1 MLLFTAY
8 IPRGV
13 FVRILRENPE
23 LHGAKLRFLQ
33 FLCIAERVT
42 VRGTAFFS
50 RAVNSNYLTAVRRT
64 VSERLQRIR
73 NRMRFNMEIN
83 DILKLIEAV
92 SEHGLTSFV
101 LEENGSKISMKK
113 EKEVITVT
121 AAPAVIAPAAA
132 DARDISGTA
141 PSGPAGYMAPAVSAA
156 GTEMSRSESIGSD
169 KVVTSPLVGT
179 FYNAASPDSDAFV
192 SVGDTVK
199 KGQVLGIIEAMKLMN
214 EIESEYDGV
223 VEAVLVNNEEVVEYG
238 QPLFRIR

>member
-1 MLLFTAY
+1 
-8 IPRGV
+8 
-13 FVRILRENPE
+13 
-23 LHGAKLRFLQ
+23 
-33 FLCIAERVT
+33 
-42 VRGTAFFS
+42 
-50 RAVNSNYLTAVRRT
+50 
-64 VSERLQRIR
+64 
-73 NRMRFNMEIN
+73 MEIN

-121 AAPAVIAPAAA
+121 AAPVVIAPAAA

>member
-1 MLLFTAY
+1 
-8 IPRGV
+8 
-13 FVRILRENPE
+13 
-23 LHGAKLRFLQ
+23 
-33 FLCIAERVT
+33 
-42 VRGTAFFS
+42 
-50 RAVNSNYLTAVRRT
+50 
-64 VSERLQRIR
+64 
-73 NRMRFNMEIN
+73 MEIN

>member
-1 MLLFTAY
+1 
-8 IPRGV
+8 
-13 FVRILRENPE
+13 
-23 LHGAKLRFLQ
+23 
-33 FLCIAERVT
+33 
-42 VRGTAFFS
+42 
-50 RAVNSNYLTAVRRT
+50 
-64 VSERLQRIR
+64 
-73 NRMRFNMEIN
+73 MEIN

-192 SVGDTVK
+192 SVGDPVK